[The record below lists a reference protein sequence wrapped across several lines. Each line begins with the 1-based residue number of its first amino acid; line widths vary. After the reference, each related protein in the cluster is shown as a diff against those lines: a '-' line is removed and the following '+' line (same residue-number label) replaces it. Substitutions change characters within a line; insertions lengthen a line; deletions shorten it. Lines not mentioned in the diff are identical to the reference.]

1 MLSKPL
7 LIATIAAGLSVATF
21 SPQASADPVGGAIV
35 GSVIGA
41 AVGGPPGAAIGAVL
55 GTAIGTDA
63 YYYPPAYAYDPAPY
77 RRERYYDYAPAPVY
91 YVPQGIY
98 ARPAHIYGPR
108 RSSYRDG
115 SRHYAQRYGRGSD
128 RQYR

>member
-1 MLSKPL
+1 M
-7 LIATIAAGLSVATF
+7 A
-21 SPQASADPVGGAIV
+21 
-35 GSVIGA
+35 A

-91 YVPQGIY
+91 FAPPPVAYYAPAPVYYVPQGIY